1 MANKDIL
8 IVDDDVLVCESLKEM
23 LILEGYSVDA
33 VLDGQAALAKI
44 KEDHYQLI
52 LSDIQMP
59 GLNGIELL
67 KELKGRSPDT
77 AIIFITG
84 HGHIDGAVEAIK
96 LGAYDYI
103 IKPIDDLR
111 LKLTISHA
119 LEQKKLLASYDS
131 LKKRLKPWNLDE
143 TLVFGDRKMDQL
155 LGLVHTIADTMAT
168 VLITGES
175 GTGKSMLAHY
185 IHEHSHRREG
195 PFVKI
200 SCGSLSE
207 TLLESELFG
216 HVRGSFTGA
225 IRDKKGK
232 FEEAHGGTI
241 FLDDINSA
249 SPNLQIKLLRVLQEK
264 VIERVGGNVPIQTD
278 VRIITATN
286 TSLQEEVAKQNFR
299 EDLYYRINV
308 VSFTIPPLRD
318 RLSDIEPLVE
328 PFHQSIQPD
337 SPQGDQ
343 GHLQERPASLS
354 PIPVAGQC
362 PGVGK
367 RHRTGGHLEPR
378 GVHRPRISAGQ
389 YQRKPVATS
398 GETFKHLT
406 LEEAMERAEK
416 QIILETLESFSWNR
430 QLSARTLGVSRTTLF
445 NKMRRLQLV
454 DPRRSSPE
462 DFVESTSSQ
471 SHRDAALNC
480 TAERAVLKAACPNG
494 P

>member
-8 IVDDDVLVCESLKEM
+8 IVDDDTLVCESLKEM
-23 LILEGYSVDA
+23 LLLEGFSADG
-33 VLDGQAALAKI
+33 VLDGQSALAKI
-44 KEDHYQLI
+44 QDDHYQVI

-77 AIIFITG
+77 TVIFITG
-84 HGHIDGAVEAIK
+84 HGHIAGAVEAIK

-103 IKPIDDLR
+103 TKPIDDIR
-111 LKLTISHA
+111 LKITIRHA
-119 LEQKKLLASYDS
+119 LEKKKLQASYDS
-131 LKKRLKPWNLDE
+131 LKQRLRPWSLDE
-143 TLVFGDRKMDQL
+143 NLVFGDRKMDQL
-155 LGLVHTIADTMAT
+155 LEMVHTIADTMAT

-175 GTGKSMLAHY
+175 GTGKTMLAHY
-185 IHEHSHRREG
+185 IHKHSHRQEQ

-232 FEEAHGGTI
+232 FEEANGGTI

-286 TSLQEEVAKQNFR
+286 ASLQDEVAKQHFR

-318 RLSDIEPLVE
+318 RLSDIEPLANHFIHNFNQIHHRE
-328 PFHQSIQPD
+328 IKGISK
-337 SPQGDQ
+337 SA
-343 GHLQERPASLS
+343 LQVCLRYPWPGNIRELENVIERAVILS
-354 PIPVAGQC
+354 PGEFIVPESLPANIRESY
-362 PGVGK
+362 P
-367 RHRTGGHLEPR
+367 
-378 GVHRPRISAGQ
+378 
-389 YQRKPVATS
+389 ATS
-398 GETFKHLT
+398 IEAVKHLT
-406 LEEAMERAEK
+406 LEELMARAEK
-416 QIILETLESFSWNR
+416 QVILETLESFSWNR
-430 QLSARTLGVSRTTLF
+430 QLSARTLGISRTTLF
-445 NKMRRLQLV
+445 NKMRRFQLV
-454 DPRRSSPE
+454 DPRRSSAASLT
-462 DFVESTSSQ
+462 ESTS
-471 SHRDAALNC
+471 A
-480 TAERAVLKAACPNG
+480 
-494 P
+494 

>member
-1 MANKDIL
+1 MPNKDIL
-8 IVDDDVLVCESLKEM
+8 IVDDDALVCESLKEM
-23 LILEGYSVDA
+23 LILEGFSADG
-33 VLDGQAALAKI
+33 VLDGQSALAKI
-44 KEDHYQLI
+44 QDDHYQVI

-77 AIIFITG
+77 TVIFVTG
-84 HGHIDGAVEAIK
+84 HGHIAGAVEAIK

-103 IKPIDDLR
+103 TKPIDDMR
-111 LKLTISHA
+111 LKITIRHA
-119 LEQKKLLASYDS
+119 LEQKKLQASYDS
-131 LKKRLKPWNLDE
+131 LKQRLRPWSLDE
-143 TLVFGDRKMDQL
+143 NLVFGDRKMDQL
-155 LGLVHTIADTMAT
+155 LELVHTIADTMAT

-175 GTGKSMLAHY
+175 GTGKTMLAYY
-185 IHEHSHRREG
+185 IHQHSHRREG

-232 FEEAHGGTI
+232 FEEANGGTI

-249 SPNLQIKLLRVLQEK
+249 SANLQIKLLRVLQEK

-286 TSLQEEVAKQNFR
+286 TSLQDEVAKQHFR

-318 RLSDIEPLVE
+318 RLSDIEPLANHFIRKFNHIHHRE
-328 PFHQSIQPD
+328 IKGISK
-337 SPQGDQ
+337 SA
-343 GHLQERPASLS
+343 LQVCLQYAWPGNIRELENVIERAVILS
-354 PIPVAGQC
+354 PGEFIVPESLPANIRESS
-362 PGVGK
+362 P
-367 RHRTGGHLEPR
+367 
-378 GVHRPRISAGQ
+378 
-389 YQRKPVATS
+389 ATS
-398 GETFKHLT
+398 SEAVKHLT
-406 LEEAMERAEK
+406 LDEFMARAEK

-430 QLSARTLGVSRTTLF
+430 QLSARTLGISRTTLF
-445 NKMRRLQLV
+445 NKMRRFQLV
-454 DPRRSSPE
+454 DPRRSSAASLT
-462 DFVESTSSQ
+462 EST
-471 SHRDAALNC
+471 
-480 TAERAVLKAACPNG
+480 TA
-494 P
+494 